1 MSRFQPGL
9 RCLAAGSLPFLS
21 PPEACDLVRDTLD
34 IYTWPQ
40 LPRRSFLENMYAQF
54 SEGFPGA
61 VVTGEQIYV
70 DRERNLDEGLERL
83 YLAYLTDD
91 LEFAA
96 ISPAYASG
104 LHCFLDTGLE
114 GVSMVKGQVTGPV
127 SWGLMVGDEQRKPVL
142 YDDVLA
148 EAVGK
153 HLRMKAAWQEQQL
166 RKLADETLILID
178 EPYMSTFG
186 SSFLSLNGDDVVVL
200 MEEVFAGIE
209 GLKGVHCCG
218 NTDWSLLLSTTVEVL
233 SFDAYEYAES
243 LALYPEE
250 VGEFLARGGV
260 VAWGVV
266 PTSDVALE
274 ESVESLM
281 ARFEAAIELLVAK
294 GLHRDD
300 ILAASLIMPACGCG
314 ALEPETARQVLR
326 LTQSLSRALQERYA

>member
-1 MSRFQPGL
+1 
-9 RCLAAGSLPFLS
+9 
-21 PPEACDLVRDTLD
+21 
-34 IYTWPQ
+34 
-40 LPRRSFLENMYAQF
+40 MYAQF
-54 SEGFPGA
+54 SEGFPG
-61 VVTGEQIYV
+61 VVVADEQIYV
-70 DRERNLDEGLERL
+70 DRERDLDEGLERL
-83 YLAYLTDD
+83 YMAYLTDD
-91 LEFAA
+91 LEFAT
-96 ISPAYASG
+96 ISPAHASG
-104 LHCFLDTGLE
+104 LYCFLDRGLE
-114 GVSMVKGQVTGPV
+114 GVPMVKGQVTGPV

-186 SSFLSLNGDDVVVL
+186 SSFLSLGRDDVVTL

-218 NTDWSLLLSTTVEVL
+218 NTDWSLLLSTKMDVL
-233 SFDAYEYAES
+233 SLDAYEYAES

-250 VGEFLARGGV
+250 VGTFLARGGV

-266 PTSDVALE
+266 PTSDMALE
-274 ESVESLM
+274 ESVESLVE
-281 ARFEAAIELLVAK
+281 RFEAAVELLVAK

-314 ALEPETARQVLR
+314 ALEPETTRQVLR
-326 LTQSLSRALQERYA
+326 LTQGLSRALQERYA